1 MYNFLIDKLI
11 IFAGMAI
18 AAYIFRDGRE
28 LYALMFVLVVLGL
41 LVLKSYQEYLLIHHI
56 KARHS
61 KFYEKY
67 ADKIGFKGWIGNLR
81 SELIDL
87 EDEYINNYIEHP
99 IEINLTPP
107 RTDNDEHN
115 SNEARR

>member
-1 MYNFLIDKLI
+1 MFNFLIDKVI

-28 LYALMFVLVVLGL
+28 LYALMFVMVVLGL
-41 LVLKSYQEYLLIHHI
+41 LGLKSYQEYLLILHI
-56 KARHS
+56 KVRHS

-67 ADKIGFKGWIGNLR
+67 ADKIGFKGWLGNLKR
-81 SELIDL
+81 ELIDL
-87 EDEYINNYIEHP
+87 EDDYIKNCIEHP

-107 RTDNDEHN
+107 RSDNGDK
-115 SNEARR
+115 EARK